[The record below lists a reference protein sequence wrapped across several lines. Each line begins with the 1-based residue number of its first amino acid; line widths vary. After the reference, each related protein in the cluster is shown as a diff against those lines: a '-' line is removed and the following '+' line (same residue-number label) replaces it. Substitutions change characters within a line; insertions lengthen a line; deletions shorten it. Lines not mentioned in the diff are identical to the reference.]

1 MSQELKYEKWVYD
14 NIHGYIGITPLE
26 LQIIDTQ
33 IFQRLRRIMHLG
45 LAHFVYPGA
54 TQTRFAHSLGAL
66 FVMSK
71 MCDNLIPQGKI
82 KKDDLQVLRVSALLH
97 DIGHYPFSHAIE
109 RNLSKD
115 DERLKHNNIGIELIK
130 KSEICGILSKNN
142 IDVTDVEKILRKK
155 MSPDYPVY
163 SYLLDSDLDIDK
175 MDYLLRDSLHT
186 GVAYGSI
193 DVDRLIRT
201 ITVDNDGTLAVRE
214 KGKQAVENLMIARYH
229 MYQTVYFHKA
239 VAAFELMLTK
249 IYGELLKEKC
259 VFTKDEILKK
269 VEENQSAEICEFD
282 DSYVFHAMRA
292 YKGDNA
298 LLKEMIGMI
307 FCRQPL
313 SKVCEESAFTES
325 KKSASV
331 LSLLEIPVQ
340 KETCATKAGVNSEWI
355 FLNKVPSIRFSESPI
370 KVEKDGG
377 FISMDEDETS
387 IAHIIAKHSY
397 TSYRVYTKEKF
408 KDSVRK
414 AIRECYAI

>member
-1 MSQELKYEKWVYD
+1 
-14 NIHGYIGITPLE
+14 
-26 LQIIDTQ
+26 
-33 IFQRLRRIMHLG
+33 
-45 LAHFVYPGA
+45 
-54 TQTRFAHSLGAL
+54 
-66 FVMSK
+66 MSK